1 MKASHMT
8 VLLLVAY
15 VAIINTFAFIVYGID
30 KLKAKKGKWRIPEST
45 LLLLAIIGG
54 SIGAWFGI
62 KVWHHKTLHKKF
74 KYGIPLIVII
84 QIVIAIYIFRENI
97 QAYIYQ

>member
-1 MKASHMT
+1 MNSLIT
-8 VLLLVAY
+8 YYILGINVITF
-15 VAIINTFAFIVYGID
+15 IIYGID

-54 SIGAWFGI
+54 SIGAWLGI

-74 KYGIPLIVII
+74 KYGIPLILAI
-84 QIVIAIYIFRENI
+84 QIGLLLYLI
-97 QAYIYQ
+97 